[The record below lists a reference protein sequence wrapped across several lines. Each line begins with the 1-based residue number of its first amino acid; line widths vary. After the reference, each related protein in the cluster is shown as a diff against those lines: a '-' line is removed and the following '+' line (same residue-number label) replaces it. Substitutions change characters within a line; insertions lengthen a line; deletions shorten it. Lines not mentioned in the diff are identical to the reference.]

1 MGTRHLLCVLKKQ
14 EYKLAQYGQN
24 DGSPEWCGADI
35 LRFLKSG
42 RMDDFL
48 RNLPKCTWAE
58 CGDAEEN
65 EYAVDILE
73 RIADAENGLMLYNFH
88 EFAEA
93 SIPCE
98 WCYVIN
104 LDDNL
109 LEVYRGM
116 NTNPLD
122 PEDRF
127 FLDYSEDVYE
137 ETYYPVRH
145 LISFDLWDLP
155 EEEEF
160 IESCMKVYEE

>member
-1 MGTRHLLCVLKKQ
+1 MGTSHLLCVLKKR

-35 LRFLKSG
+35 LRFLKSE
-42 RMDDFL
+42 RMKDFR

-58 CGDAEEN
+58 CGDVEET

-73 RIADAENGLMLYNFH
+73 RIADAKKGLVLYDFY
-88 EFAEA
+88 EFAEE
-93 SIPCE
+93 SMPCE

-104 LDDNL
+104 FDDNL

-122 PEDRF
+122 PEDCF
-127 FLDYSEDVYE
+127 FSDYSEDVYE
-137 ETYYPVRH
+137 EAYYRVRH

-160 IESCMKVYEE
+160 IERCMRLCEE